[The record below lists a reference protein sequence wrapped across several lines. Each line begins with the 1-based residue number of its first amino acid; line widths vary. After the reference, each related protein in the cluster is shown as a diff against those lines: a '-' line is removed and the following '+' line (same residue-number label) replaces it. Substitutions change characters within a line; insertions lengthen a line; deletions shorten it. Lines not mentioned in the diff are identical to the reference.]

1 MSLQYNPAIPMNT
14 EDREGSIAL
23 VGHPNVGKSVLF
35 QKLTGQ
41 RVIVSNYPGTT
52 VELARGSLRSIPDT
66 ILVDTPGVITFPPQS
81 EDEQVTGR
89 VLLYEPLKAILQV
102 GDAKNLRR
110 TLTLTVQLAEMGV
123 PLILALNMM
132 DEAQSRGVTLKHAL
146 LAETLS
152 IPVIPTTATRGRGL
166 QELITALE
174 ECCPSQFRLI
184 YPAEIETAVD
194 QFCTQFADKHL
205 KNTPIAPRSLALL
218 WLSGDPVTEKWMHEQ
233 VEDGTFQ
240 DLVTLRHTVQL
251 SFVDPLAQVI
261 QGVRLDYVDRI
272 VSLVLQESGL
282 GWRGKSTLLS
292 RLTTHP
298 IWGWV
303 ILGGVLYALY
313 WFVGVFGA
321 GFLVG
326 LLEENLFGQIIN
338 PWVEDLVTRFVSLPF
353 LADLLVGEYGLW
365 TLGLTYALALILPI
379 VTTFFLAF
387 GVLEDSGYLPRLAA
401 LSNRLFHR
409 LGLNGKAVLPM
420 VLGLGCVTMATL
432 TTRVLESKRER
443 LLVILLLSLAIPC
456 SAQLGVIM
464 GMLAG
469 VSLTAVLIWSVVLGV
484 VMLTIGWLAARLVP
498 GERTQLLVELPPL
511 RWPVLSN
518 VVVKTAARIEWYLK
532 EVVPIF
538 LLGAV
543 FLFLLDRTGI
553 LERIIRA
560 GEPLVTGWLG
570 LPPEA
575 SAAFL
580 VGFMRRDFGA
590 TGFFVMQSQ
599 GLLTPMQ
606 IVVAMVTITLF
617 IPCVASVMMIA
628 KERNWKT
635 ALGMVLMV
643 IPLAFFVGGLLSRL
657 LTLIGWV

>member
-292 RLTTHP
+292 SLTTHP

-469 VSLTAVLIWSVVLGV
+469 VSLTAVLIWSAVLGV

-657 LTLIGWV
+657 LTLIGWG

>member
-338 PWVEDLVTRFVSLPF
+338 PWVEGLVTRFVSLPF

-532 EVVPIF
+532 EVVPLF

-657 LTLIGWV
+657 LTLIGWG

>member
-110 TLTLTVQLAEMGV
+110 TLMLTVQLAEMGV

-338 PWVEDLVTRFVSLPF
+338 PWVEGLVTRFVSLPF

-469 VSLTAVLIWSVVLGV
+469 VSLTAVLIWSAVLGV

-657 LTLIGWV
+657 LTLIGWG